1 MKLTRIHFEFIADSI
16 MPYVEYPTSIVEIAD
31 ELAKTNPNFDRDK
44 FIKRAVANWEDR
56 SLASMPIDM
65 DHPDAAYA
73 LHGKEL

>member
-1 MKLTRIHFEFIADSI
+1 MKLTRIHFEFIADNI
-16 MPYVEYPTSIVEIAD
+16 MPYVEYPTSIVEIAA
-31 ELAKTNPNFDRDK
+31 ELAKTNPKFDRDK
-44 FIKRAVANWEDR
+44 FIQRSINNWEER